1 MKEKKIYV
9 KRKKTVNSQG
19 MVGLTPEAIECL
31 MEVVQE
37 TGMSIKNVASTI
49 ITQAVRGD
57 MIVYL
62 DSDDEIGG

>member
-9 KRKKTVNSQG
+9 KRKKTVNSQW

>member
-1 MKEKKIYV
+1 MKDKKIYV
-9 KRKKTVNSQG
+9 KRRKTVNSQG

-49 ITQAVRGD
+49 ITQAVQGD

-62 DSDDEIGG
+62 DDDEIGG

>member
-1 MKEKKIYV
+1 MKDKKIYV